1 MKDKP
6 IVIIITL
13 TAGLIAC
20 VCCILNHVG
29 LLATLLPVLISLI
42 VFLFIGQIV
51 NSIFAKQ
58 NKEAEKR
65 LKDEKQKLEEEALK
79 ERTKEEEENESNSK
93 EESDSK

>member
-20 VCCILNHVG
+20 VCCILNHAG
-29 LLATLLPVLISLI
+29 LLATLLTVLISLI
-42 VFLFIGQIV
+42 VFLIIGQIV

-79 ERTKEEEENESNSK
+79 ERTKEEE
-93 EESDSK
+93 

>member
-20 VCCILNHVG
+20 VCCILNHAG
-29 LLATLLPVLISLI
+29 LLATLLTVLISLI
-42 VFLFIGQIV
+42 VFLIIGQIV

-79 ERTKEEEENESNSK
+79 
-93 EESDSK
+93 